1 MPIKISTMRL
11 MVALFTGLV
20 LLLPYGSQASKLS
33 LPLTG
38 GSHHHQQL
46 TSATIHL
53 TPNGLQCERIAVS
66 ACHGVGYNMTAFPNL
81 AGHTNQM
88 EAELRITK
96 LLPLIESHCSNTIR
110 FLLCSSLFPLC
121 TPDVPRPV
129 TACKSLC
136 EFVKS
141 ECSSH
146 TELMQLWPEFLKC
159 EQLPS
164 PEHQELCMQI
174 PTIPTVKTNAPHS
187 NGDNRTAAEDNG
199 RAQSLPRQLQ
209 IPQQVHQHLPAQ
221 AGGPAIAAAPPPP
234 PSHHFYWPWMSQHII
249 SKAIK
254 PTAICPTN
262 FTVNPFNA
270 DECVPQCS
278 RDGFHT
284 TQQKKIA
291 ESLILGLSAICFV
304 LTLFSLVTF
313 WAEPTRFG
321 YPERPVLFLCLC
333 YNLFSVC
340 YLERIVFHNSSRAMA
355 LMEDPLSKTQHPAC
369 SLAPPCLASYIT
381 TSYLSLCAATWWL
394 IFALCFYLSSHK
406 KWSSEAL
413 EKKSGLFHV
422 LAWVPPL
429 APPIAALLMEKVK
442 PNELTGMCSAPG
454 FVEIPTIVLLLLG
467 FFFTL
472 RASRSLHALQQQML
486 PTFGHQRFSQI
497 RKRFLIFSLL
507 FFVPTLAGVVS
518 RFFEPHMD
526 SVPTCSTREDCASP
540 TPLIAWPTL
549 LRLFFQ
555 LTGGTLTGMW
565 VWSRK
570 TCESYR
576 SRLVPTPTSSMTN
589 TTTKSAASLPK
600 KHLHTSGKST
610 IGAPL
615 YSGINF
621 HNVPVYT
628 TTTIVPRV

>member
-1 MPIKISTMRL
+1 MIMAKLQVLLKTL
-11 MVALFTGLV
+11 MVILFASRSQGLIVGSSAAALN
-20 LLLPYGSQASKLS
+20 SQ
-33 LPLTG
+33 
-38 GSHHHQQL
+38 
-46 TSATIHL
+46 TS
-53 TPNGLQCERIAVS
+53 NGLQCQLITVT
-66 ACHGVGYNMTAFPNL
+66 ACQGLGYNMTALPNL
-81 AGHTNQM
+81 AGHTNQL

-96 LLPLIESHCSNTIR
+96 LLPLIESHCSNRIR
-110 FLLCSSLFPLC
+110 FLLCSALFPLC

-129 TACKSLC
+129 TACTSLC
-136 EFVKS
+136 DHVKR

-146 TELMQLWPEFLKC
+146 TDLMQLWPEFLKC
-159 EQLPS
+159 ENLPS
-164 PEHQELCMQI
+164 PERQELCMQI
-174 PTIPTVKTNAPHS
+174 PTETAKLSAEVGKTEMPSKIQQDQQQQPT
-187 NGDNRTAAEDNG
+187 
-199 RAQSLPRQLQ
+199 RQLQ
-209 IPQQVHQHLPAQ
+209 IPQQVQQVQ
-221 AGGPAIAAAPPPP
+221 AGGNAG
-234 PSHHFYWPWMSQHII
+234 HHFYWPWLNPHI

-254 PTAICPTN
+254 PTAICPLN
-262 FTVNPFNA
+262 FTVNPLNN
-270 DECVPQCS
+270 DECVPQCN
-278 RDGFHT
+278 RDGYHT
-284 TQQKKIA
+284 TQQKKVA
-291 ESLILGLSAICFV
+291 ESLILGLSAVCFV

-340 YLERIVFHNSSRAMA
+340 YLERIVFHNSSRAFA
-355 LMEDPLSKTQHPAC
+355 VHEDPLGKTQLLPCA
-369 SLAPPCLASYIT
+369 LTPPCLASYIT

-429 APPIAALLMEKVK
+429 APPIAALLLEKVK

-454 FVEIPTIVLLLLG
+454 FVEIPAIVLLLLG
-467 FFFTL
+467 LFFTL

-486 PTFGHQRFSQI
+486 PTFGHHRFSQI
-497 RKRFLIFSLL
+497 RKRFLIFSLV
-507 FFVPTLAGVVS
+507 FFIPTLAGVVS
-518 RFFEPHMD
+518 NFFEPHAEK
-526 SVPTCSTREDCASP
+526 VPTCSTREDCASP
-540 TPLIAWPTL
+540 NQMPAWPTL
-549 LRLFFQ
+549 IRLFFQ
-555 LTGGTLTGMW
+555 LAGGTLTGMW

-589 TTTKSAASLPK
+589 TTTKSANSLPK

-628 TTTIVPRV
+628 TTSVPPQPRV

>member
-1 MPIKISTMRL
+1 MFGNFKILKFVQS
-11 MVALFTGLV
+11 GLIF
-20 LLLPYGSQASKLS
+20 LLLTTSSLSSKLS
-33 LPLTG
+33 SPLSSSAG
-38 GSHHHQQL
+38 HHQMGLASQQ
-46 TSATIHL
+46 TI
-53 TPNGLQCERIAVS
+53 NGLQCQRITIS

-81 AGHTNQM
+81 AGHTNQL

-136 EFVKS
+136 EFVKG

-174 PTIPTVKTNAPHS
+174 PTIPTAKTLHPNK
-187 NGDNRTAAEDNG
+187 TLEDNAMPNG
-199 RAQSLPRQLQ
+199 MGQDLHNTRQLQ
-209 IPQQVHQHLPAQ
+209 IPQQVQHNSHHNGQQSQVPL
-221 AGGPAIAAAPPPP
+221 PPPP
-234 PSHHFYWPWMSQHII
+234 PPNHHFYWPWMSQHI

-262 FTVNPFNA
+262 FTVNPLNA

-340 YLERIVFHNSSRAMA
+340 YLERIVFHNSSRAFA
-355 LMEDPLSKTQHPAC
+355 LMEDPLGKTQHPAC
-369 SLAPPCLASYIT
+369 SLTPPCLASYIT
-381 TSYLSLCAATWWL
+381 TSYLSLSAATWWL

-454 FVEIPTIVLLLLG
+454 FVEIPAIVLLLLG
-467 FFFTL
+467 IFFTL
-472 RASRSLHALQQQML
+472 RASRSLLALQQQML

-507 FFVPTLAGVVS
+507 FFLPTMAGVVAK
-518 RFFEPHMD
+518 FFEPHMD

-540 TPLIAWPTL
+540 TPLLAWPTL

-600 KHLHTSGKST
+600 KHLHASGKST